1 MANFQFDQADGLRR
15 ILAGSKP
22 RIVTFLF
29 ADTGEQKCTLLA
41 NLGASLARAGSTVVL
56 LDACPAER
64 GFTGRIAASLSATPA
79 ATLLQVA
86 RRESTLEDAVHILP
100 QGFGI
105 AALGDGSR
113 SDFEQHGARLATA
126 FRQLVEQNDIV
137 MVDAELDDDDG
148 YGDLL
153 PLQAMADGEIVIQ
166 VSPDAASIQ
175 SAYSIIKR
183 LNARLGRR
191 PFSVLVTD
199 ASEQRAQTVYRN
211 LEQTATRYL
220 SLQLHSLGS
229 VPPDEHLTRA
239 ARLGRTVID
248 AFPMAGA
255 SVAFRHIAGRFSSA
269 DARPGA

>member
-64 GFTGRIAASLSATPA
+64 GFTGRIATSLSATPA

-137 MVDAELDDDDG
+137 MVDAELGDDAI
-148 YGDLL
+148 L

>member
-1 MANFQFDQADGLRR
+1 M
-15 ILAGSKP
+15 
-22 RIVTFLF
+22 
-29 ADTGEQKCTLLA
+29 
-41 NLGASLARAGSTVVL
+41 
-56 LDACPAER
+56 
-64 GFTGRIAASLSATPA
+64 
-79 ATLLQVA
+79 A
-86 RRESTLEDAVHILP
+86 RRESTLEDAVQILP

-137 MVDAELDDDDG
+137 MVDAELGDDTI
-148 YGDLL
+148 L

-229 VPPDEHLTRA
+229 VPPDEHLTCA

-255 SVAFRHIAGRFSSA
+255 SVAFRHIAGRFSCA
-269 DARPGA
+269 DVRPGA